1 MDPVYTT
8 DVCRFSCPL
17 QWGLTVFWRE
27 DMPPDDWL
35 PVLSTALEPDGI
47 RVLGHRHESSTVS
60 QFMLS
65 TLPQVSPS
73 TIVQRVKGR
82 LQYCVRDQRPKAL
95 RGNFALRSVGN
106 ETRAVVERYVA
117 KQVEHHPIADPRV
130 VARLERLQIAI
141 PEVDLREPQR
151 TSQGLFWYNLH
162 LVLVHRDRWMD
173 INEESLQAIC
183 SMILRASAAKCYLLS
198 RGGILPDHLHLTLG
212 CPFEVAPIDVAL
224 GFLNNLAYVHG
235 MKPVYQYGGF
245 IGTFGEYDN
254 RAVKSDSRP

>member
-1 MDPVYTT
+1 MDPIYTA
-8 DVCRFSCPL
+8 DNSQFSCPL

-27 DMPPDDWL
+27 DMPTEGWL
-35 PVLSTALEPDGI
+35 PVIAAALETDGI
-47 RVLGHRHESSTVS
+47 RVLGHRHEFSKIS

-82 LQYCVRDQRPKAL
+82 LQYCVRDKRPKAL

-106 ETRAVVERYVA
+106 ESREVVEQYVA
-117 KQVEHHPIADPRV
+117 KQVQHHPMADPRV
-130 VARLERLQIAI
+130 VERLQRVQILN
-141 PEVDLREPQR
+141 PEIDLRKPQR
-151 TSQGLFWYNLH
+151 TSQGLYWYNLH

-173 INEESLQAIC
+173 IREEMLQAIRA
-183 SMILRASAAKCYLLS
+183 MILRASVAKGYLLS
-198 RGGILPDHLHLTLG
+198 RGGILPDHVHLTLG
-212 CPFEVAPIDVAL
+212 CPFDVAPLDVAL
-224 GFLNNLAYVHG
+224 GFLNNLAYARG
-235 MKPVYQYGGF
+235 MKPAYQYGGF